1 MRFGGVISSTKIPR
15 TGGRKSMTKYEVK
28 VGAEVADGWKNTVGD
43 VQLQVVP
50 KMEVEHSIYFV
61 SFRYSEF

>member
-1 MRFGGVISSTKIPR
+1 
-15 TGGRKSMTKYEVK
+15 MTKYEVK